1 MDPLYLHYSVANN
14 ITQLPLFWISCC
26 RFTHMNTKTVLE
38 FLKVTNDLYR
48 ESTWSAWIKIMANV
62 LTSVESSMLDIVT
75 GKLHATVGNSSGAH
89 FKPTATTI
97 SSVGFSRLA
106 TTPLDYNSSLG
117 NTTNQGEFPAYIC
130 LHIICISFYLL
141 YYNLRICNG
150 EAGSTLLTW
159 NSNSDS
165 LSTQVV
171 VPLCDCY
178 VSKK

>member
-14 ITQLPLFWISCC
+14 ITQMPLFWFSCC

-48 ESTWSAWIKIMANV
+48 ESTWSAWIRIMANV
-62 LTSVESSMLDIVT
+62 FTSVESSMLDKVT
-75 GKLHATVGNSSGAH
+75 GELHSTIGNSSGAH
-89 FKPTATTI
+89 FKPTPTTI

-130 LHIICISFYLL
+130 LHIWISFYLL
-141 YYNLRICNG
+141 YYNLKICNG
-150 EAGSTLLTW
+150 KAGSTLLTW